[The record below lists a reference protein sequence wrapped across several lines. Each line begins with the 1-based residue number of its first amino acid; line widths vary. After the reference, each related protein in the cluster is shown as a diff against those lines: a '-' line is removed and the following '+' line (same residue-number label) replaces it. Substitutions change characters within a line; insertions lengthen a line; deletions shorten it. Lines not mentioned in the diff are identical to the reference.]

1 MPADEASGGGARC
14 RAGTIDGPGLG
25 KPSMGGP
32 GKPSMGGPGA
42 CTFSDG
48 DIGAGK
54 LIKGGTLRSIDFE
67 EPAPMHALCRT
78 SIIGGPGACILGD
91 GGTGAGK
98 LSKGDPGA
106 CTLSIDSEEPVPMH
120 ALMIIQV
127 HSDVHATAVAL
138 PIAR

>member
-1 MPADEASGGGARC
+1 
-14 RAGTIDGPGLG
+14 
-25 KPSMGGP
+25 MGGP
-32 GKPSMGGPGA
+32 GE

-54 LIKGGTLRSIDFE
+54 LIKGGTLRSIDSE